1 MATRTWDGGGANN
14 NWSTLANWD
23 GAVPVAGDDLV
34 FAGNTRLTP
43 NNDLAADTSFN
54 SIVFGAGASSFTL
67 SGNRI
72 TIGSTAGIKNSSVN
86 VQTIDL
92 NIITNTADTLIQKL
106 SGPIVINGI
115 ISGTGGIKPNGA
127 FALSLLGANTYT
139 GKTML
144 VQGDITINSL
154 KDVSGGASSF
164 GAPTTAANGTI
175 DISGFEPV
183 IIYTGGNSD
192 TNRVLHF
199 SGGAGKK
206 ATIEIAGAGVLDFTS
221 TPTGAA
227 STKTLILKGSAAGS
241 GKFTAAIADVGGA
254 VLTLQKDGTGLWTL
268 NGDNSYTGA
277 TNLNAGKLRINGDC
291 VSATGAITVASGAIL
306 GGFGNVYATTTVQN
320 GGILSPS
327 IQATQPAAVFET
339 DQPTILNSTSILDW
353 LLGTSSDRCD
363 ITGNLTLDGTINV
376 IAGVGFASGTYRIF
390 NYSGALTNNGLT
402 VGAMPPG
409 YTATV
414 SVATANQVN
423 LIVYGGVK
431 PMKKQEYGQA
441 MGQRNG
447 ME

>member
-34 FAGNTRLTP
+34 FAGATRLTP
-43 NNDLAADTSFN
+43 NNDIAADTSFN
-54 SIVFGAGASSFTL
+54 SITFAAGASSFTL

-72 TIGSTAGIKNSSVN
+72 TMGSTAGVKNLSANAQTVN
-86 VQTIDL
+86 L
-92 NIITNTADTLIQKL
+92 NIITNLADTLIQKQN
-106 SGPIVINGI
+106 GPIVINGI
-115 ISGTGGIKPNGA
+115 ISGTGGLKPNGA
-127 FALSLLGANTYT
+127 YALSLLGLNTYT
-139 GKTML
+139 GKTSL

-154 KDVSGGASSF
+154 KDVGGGASSF
-164 GAPTTAANGTI
+164 GAPTTIANGTI

-183 IIYTGGNSD
+183 IIYTGGNND
-192 TNRVLHF
+192 TDRVINA
-199 SGGAGKK
+199 SGGAGKMV
-206 ATIEIAGAGVLDFTS
+206 TIEIAGAGVLDFTS

-227 STKTLILKGSAAGS
+227 STKTLVLKGSAAGS

-254 VLTLQKDGTGLWTL
+254 VLTLQKEGTGLWTL
-268 NGDNSYTGA
+268 NGNNSYTGP
-277 TNLNAGKLRINGDC
+277 TNLNAGKLRLNGDN
-291 VSATGAITVASGAIL
+291 VSATGAITVASGAVL

-327 IQATQPAAVFET
+327 IQATQPAAIFEL

-376 IAGVGFASGTYRIF
+376 VAGAGFAAGTYRIF
-390 NYSGALTNNGLT
+390 NYTGALTNNGLAIGT
-402 VGAMPPG
+402 MPSG
-409 YTATV
+409 YAATV
-414 SVATANQVN
+414 DVTTANQVN
-423 LIVYGGVK
+423 LIVTSGK
-431 PMKKQEYGQA
+431 PVKKQEYGQTN
-441 MGQRNG
+441 GQRNG